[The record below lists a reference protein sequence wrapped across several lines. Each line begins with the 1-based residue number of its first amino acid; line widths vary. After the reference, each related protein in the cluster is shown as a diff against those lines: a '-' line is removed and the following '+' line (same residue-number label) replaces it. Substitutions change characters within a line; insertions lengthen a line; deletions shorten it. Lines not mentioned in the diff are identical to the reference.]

1 MNFSLLD
8 RLREQLF
15 FLFNYVNDLKEEN
28 RELKR
33 TVYGLEK
40 ALEKRGAAPAAESW
54 RTERAELVEE
64 RDRLMMERELV
75 RKKLEAVIGKLDEAL
90 EAEEAVKR

>member
-33 TVYGLEK
+33 KVYRLEK
-40 ALEKRGAAPAAESW
+40 NLEKKGAAPDAEVW
-54 RTERAELVEE
+54 RAERAELVEE

-75 RKKLEAVIGKLDEAL
+75 RKKLETVIGRLDEAL
-90 EAEEAVKR
+90 ESEEALRQ